1 MADVMKRKLI
11 VITSEDLLDV
21 DMPIVK
27 EIHGQYNF
35 VWVVILK
42 GYGWFSEANIRD
54 FCEKN
59 NIEYKLLFQNLKLKN
74 PQIILFHIKLLAFL
88 KSLKADLIYDS
99 YLGTP
104 HLHLLSPLFLNK
116 KKFVIAIHDVVQH
129 YNMGHRA
136 IRAAYYDFLMKRYV
150 NIHLFSV
157 NQKNL
162 FLTKYPGYKK
172 KLLIAPLCLKNFG
185 STQDINNQNE
195 EEKKIDFI
203 FFGIIR
209 ENKGLDI
216 LIKAV
221 NILSKK
227 YNNFSVTI
235 AGRAAD
241 SSWNI
246 CENLIEDKSFYNLI
260 IRTIDEHEVAELF
273 RTSRFL
279 VLPYRDITQSGV
291 LLTSYNYN
299 VPVIASNLPGFEEY
313 IENGKTGLLFE
324 TMQTESLAAQ
334 MELAINMDAGKYNKM
349 KYELSEFVKMEI
361 QVSSIAKKYLQYFD
375 ELIESNN

>member
-1 MADVMKRKLI
+1 MKRKLI

-27 EIHGQYNF
+27 EIHGYYDF
-35 VWVVILK
+35 IWIVILK
-42 GYGWFSEANIRD
+42 GYGWFSEVTIRD

-59 NIEYKLLFQNLKLKN
+59 DIKYRLLFQNLKLKN
-74 PQIILFHIKLLAFL
+74 PQIIFFHLKLLIFL
-88 KSLKADLIYDS
+88 KSLNADLIYDS

-104 HLHLLSPLFLNK
+104 HLHLLSSFFLNK

-129 YNMGHRA
+129 YNMNHRA
-136 IRAAYYDFLMKRYV
+136 IRSLYYNFLMKRYD
-150 NIHLFSV
+150 NIHLFSA
-157 NQKNL
+157 NQKKQ
-162 FLTKYPGYKK
+162 FLTKYSGYKK
-172 KLLIAPLCLKNFG
+172 NLLIAPLCLKDFG
-185 STQDINNQNE
+185 SMEELNNRNNDG
-195 EEKKIDFI
+195 EKVDFI

-221 NILSKK
+221 NMLSKK
-227 YNNFSVTI
+227 YGKFSVTI
-235 AGRAAD
+235 AGKAAD
-241 SSWNI
+241 SYWNI
-246 CENLIEDKSFYNLI
+246 CENLIEDKSFYNLK
-260 IRTIDEHEVAELF
+260 IRTIDKNEVANLF
-273 RTSRFL
+273 RTARFL

-324 TMQTESLAAQ
+324 AMQTESLSAQ
-334 MELAINMDAGKYNKM
+334 MELAINMDDGKYSKM
-349 KYELSEFVKMEI
+349 KYELSKFVEMKI
-361 QVSSIAKKYLQYFD
+361 RASSIAKKYAQYFD
-375 ELIESNN
+375 EVIESNK